1 MISLHRR
8 TFGLFS
14 SAENS
19 DLTFDVFCSETA
31 FCQSGPY
38 LVLGIRRE
46 FFPYLFDTCGGD
58 SLFCFL
64 FKVAYFQEIPL
75 RDGTG
80 NRRDKSQQASKECRL
95 ADSVGAGEDDF
106 LTAFH
111 LDAEGSAQRFVIA
124 DDQIFRSEDIPARR
138 SGNLKV

>member
-1 MISLHRR
+1 MVGRLVQKKYIGGAVDQLAQAHFR
-8 TFGLFS
+8 LFS

-46 FFPYLFDTCGGD
+46 FFPYLFDSCGGD

-75 RDGTG
+75 RD
-80 NRRDKSQQASKECRL
+80 
-95 ADSVGAGEDDF
+95 
-106 LTAFH
+106 
-111 LDAEGSAQRFVIA
+111 
-124 DDQIFRSEDIPARR
+124 
-138 SGNLKV
+138 